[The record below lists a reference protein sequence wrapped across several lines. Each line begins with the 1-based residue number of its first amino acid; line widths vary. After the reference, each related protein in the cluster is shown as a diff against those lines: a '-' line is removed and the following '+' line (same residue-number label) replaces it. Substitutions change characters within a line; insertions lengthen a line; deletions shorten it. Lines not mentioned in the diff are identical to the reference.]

1 MVNFFF
7 HADDYGRSKL
17 ISKNIANCIEANI
30 ISSIS
35 IIVSDKIFGLDYIKK
50 KKIRKRLHLN
60 LTDFPPNVNGMMDKK
75 YSFVG
80 LLLSPLLGNFQKK
93 KFDITQE
100 VIRQINIFKSNFDLK
115 SIEIDSHQH
124 VHMIPWIFNILYD
137 LKDKYQINFIRIPD
151 EKILCYQSLITNFKF
166 LFNFLKL
173 FLIKFF
179 IIINYKKI
187 KTLNNK
193 IHFNGIIF
201 SSCPNDKIIKKIIEK
216 SKNLKF
222 KSEILL
228 HPGFSSE
235 SEKGQ
240 FEKFFFRFYSS
251 PLRKKEYQFCLNLK
265 KYFKKNE

>member
-7 HADDYGRSKL
+7 HADDYGRSEL

-35 IIVSDKIFGLDYIKK
+35 IIVTNKIFGLDYIKRK
-50 KKIRKRLHLN
+50 NIKKRLHIN
-60 LTDFPPNVNGMMDKK
+60 LTDFPPNVDGMMCKK
-75 YSFVG
+75 HSFFG
-80 LLLSPLLGNFQKK
+80 LLFSPLLGNFQKK

-100 VIRQINIFKSNFDLK
+100 IIRQINIYKKNFELK
-115 SIEIDSHQH
+115 SIEVDSHQH

-137 LKDKYQINFIRIPD
+137 LKDKHQINFIRVPD
-151 EKILCYQSLITNFKF
+151 EKILCYELLITNLNF
-166 LFNFLKL
+166 LLNILKL
-173 FLIKFF
+173 FLIKLF

-193 IHFNGIIF
+193 INFNGIIF
-201 SSCPNDKIIKKIIEK
+201 SSCPNDKIIKKVIEN

-228 HPGFSSE
+228 HPGFSNI
-235 SEKGQ
+235 SEKDQ
-240 FEKFFFRFYSS
+240 FENFFFRFYTS
-251 PLRKKEYQFCLNLK
+251 PSRKKEYQFCLNLK
-265 KYFKKNE
+265 KYFKKNV